1 MSPARLARRTLL
13 YVFLTV
19 SSVLMLC
26 PVLYVVLGAFTTD
39 DNFLNAGVLP
49 IPNTLNLGQLAV
61 VWQIVSGSY
70 GVTLLR
76 VGFYTTLTLLVGVLG
91 GYTFSKLRFPGK
103 RLMFF
108 ILLSGLVMPAV
119 LMTLPQYILGARFPF
134 AGGNDWLGQGG
145 HGFIGEWPVLFIYGW
160 VPPFAIFLLKQTF
173 DMLPSDY
180 EDAARVDGAGLFT
193 ILWRVYGPMLRPA
206 LAALAVLTFLAYWN
220 DYLWPSLT
228 IMGNPDWYPIA
239 FVLNKTFG
247 VTTSGAFLT
256 VLMILW
262 PPALVYLL
270 LQRYFVQGL
279 VASGLKG

>member
-1 MSPARLARRTLL
+1 
-13 YVFLTV
+13 
-19 SSVLMLC
+19 MLC
-26 PVLYVVLGAFTTD
+26 PVLYVVLGAFTTE

-49 IPNTLNLGQLAV
+49 LPNTLNLGQWAV
-61 VWQIVSGSY
+61 VWQFVSGSY

-76 VGFYTTLTLLVGVLG
+76 VGFYTTLTLVVGVLG
-91 GYTFSKLRFPGK
+91 GYVFSKMRFPG
-103 RLMFF
+103 RRPLFFLM
-108 ILLSGLVMPAV
+108 LSGLVMPAV
-119 LMTLPQYILGARFPF
+119 LMTLPQYILMARFPF

-193 ILWRVYGPMLRPA
+193 ILLRVYGPLLRPA
-206 LAALAVLTFLAYWN
+206 LAALTVLTFLTYWN

-239 FVLNKTFG
+239 FVLYKVYG

-262 PPALVYLL
+262 PPALVFLV